1 MPGGA
6 GAGATAATQSSGEM
20 REEESGAGPASCG
33 EPRAEH
39 RPVFKVRHS
48 QGHLLGVGLVNLTD
62 EHTKCV
68 YVCVCVCMCVCV
80 VCVNV
85 CVWCVCVVCACV
97 CVVLCMCCVCVCV
110 CVCVCMCVCAVSHV
124 CLCFQFV
131 IEMAL
136 KVQSVSMFVVADG
149 KGGFVCAAHQIC

>member
-80 VCVNV
+80 VCVV
-85 CVWCVCVVCACV
+85 CVCGVCMCVC
-97 CVVLCMCCVCVCV
+97 CVVHVLCVCVCV
-110 CVCVCMCVCAVSHV
+110 CLCVYVCVCSITCMSLFSVC
-124 CLCFQFV
+124 
-131 IEMAL
+131 
-136 KVQSVSMFVVADG
+136 D
-149 KGGFVCAAHQIC
+149 